1 MTIDETQKP
10 STIYENITTA
20 KQLENLFIVINDT
33 TKIIT
38 SKVILFV
45 GFDMLFSTFFWEVNS
60 VKCAMC
66 VYIVFYGFY
75 IATQYL
81 ALHCYTILF
90 IP

>member
-38 SKVILFV
+38 SKVIL
-45 GFDMLFSTFFWEVNS
+45 L
-60 VKCAMC
+60 
-66 VYIVFYGFY
+66 
-75 IATQYL
+75 
-81 ALHCYTILF
+81 
-90 IP
+90 